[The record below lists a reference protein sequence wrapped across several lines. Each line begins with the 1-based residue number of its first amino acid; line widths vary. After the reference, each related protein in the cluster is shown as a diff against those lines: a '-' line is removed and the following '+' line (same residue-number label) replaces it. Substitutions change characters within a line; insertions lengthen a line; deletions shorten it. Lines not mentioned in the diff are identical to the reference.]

1 MLWNKWCK
9 DYYRHFDPFDLFVF
23 QVELP
28 KQRRHSFV
36 ICVRYPLWRN
46 KYRLRLL
53 RPPNQYSS
61 PSLKI
66 SSQEWV
72 STNVSPVVACLR
84 WVGSTLCFDGTMV
97 SHFHS
102 FHSVPIL
109 FVFFKLS
116 TFTFSV
122 FTPLIFPILHFVKYP
137 VFPEDCSPSLC
148 CLIAPVSVCCHV
160 TLIWSVC
167 NVWCQVIWRT
177 IYW

>member
-46 KYRLRLL
+46 KYRLKLL

-72 STNVSPVVACLR
+72 STSVSPVVACLR

-97 SHFHS
+97 YHFHS

-109 FVFFKLS
+109 PFLSSSSYQPSLFLSLLRWFSQFFISLNIQSSQK
-116 TFTFSV
+116 TAQ
-122 FTPLIFPILHFVKYP
+122 LHF
-137 VFPEDCSPSLC
+137 
-148 CLIAPVSVCCHV
+148 A
-160 TLIWSVC
+160 
-167 NVWCQVIWRT
+167 VWLLQCQSAAM
-177 IYW
+177 